1 MIKRCADYC
10 LQLKRYIGHN
20 MKFTSLNHFLIVII
34 SIGGS
39 YAYTMRDQLSSDITS
54 FNYAINNIKTSFIN
68 YGDRVKV
75 AISPL
80 LNNANFN
87 AAVNINKDFALKG
100 FIDTQ
105 SSVVLI
111 KDNIE
116 SSDKIMPKVK

>member
-1 MIKRCADYC
+1 
-10 LQLKRYIGHN
+10 

-116 SSDKIMPKVK
+116 PSDKITHKVK